1 MIVVDGGV
9 QVALVHEVFHSL
21 AHLRLGEPPV
31 ELLRDDVNLHALVA
45 SPVGTLE
52 DRLGLIHAAT
62 ARGVDRGGG
71 RGGRRGVRGPRG
83 GGGVAGSGGGRL
95 GIRPRRVVRVA
106 VDGFEEVVG
115 DLVVVL
121 DGPDAERDD
130 GGVAAELLDV
140 AVDARVL
147 ADGHRVLLGRRVGV
161 VRVDP
166 LLHDDGAGAVVEC
179 VHLVGGGVGGLDDL
193 AEEGDV
199 VDLLAVDAKAL
210 VLYVSGGAARLAEN
224 RQCLCSLQLGSKT
237 QLCGFEIAGWI

>member
-1 MIVVDGGV
+1 M
-9 QVALVHEVFHSL
+9 
-21 AHLRLGEPPV
+21 LGERDADSEIDSSILLQYFAR
-31 ELLRDDVNLHALVA
+31 ELR
-45 SPVGTLE
+45 
-52 DRLGLIHAAT
+52 
-62 ARGVDRGGG
+62 
-71 RGGRRGVRGPRG
+71 
-83 GGGVAGSGGGRL
+83 AG
-95 GIRPRRVVRVA
+95 
-106 VDGFEEVVG
+106 DGYRN
-115 DLVVVL
+115 DWLQMLAQAIQMRALVVVL

-166 LLHDDGAGAVVEC
+166 LLHDDCAGAVVEC

-237 QLCGFEIAGWI
+237 QLCGFEIAGWIWDWKGRVD